1 MSVISEFQQNFR
13 PQSVREIRF
22 EFTKNSVPC
31 PSVLSQLG
39 IARMLS
45 LTVLLLATPA
55 VLGKIHADDDMVI
68 VEGKSEARCSKFSY
82 VRFLDILH
90 VFLPLS
96 QVFSTTKTPHSALS

>member
-13 PQSVREIRF
+13 PQTVREIRF
-22 EFTKNSVPC
+22 EFTKNSGPC

-68 VEGKSEARCSKFSY
+68 VEGKSE
-82 VRFLDILH
+82 
-90 VFLPLS
+90 
-96 QVFSTTKTPHSALS
+96 TKCRKLGSSGAF